1 VLWLWISSLCVL
13 VSGIF
18 IQLFVV
24 RKKDDAPDDLDK
36 QARQLPRTAVGI
48 IEPSMIALAF
58 TRVIRWITVAA
69 IPNDHRI
76 NSSFPAIRQL
86 LARETYSTGPTP
98 AWASSPQ

>member
-1 VLWLWISSLCVL
+1 
-13 VSGIF
+13 
-18 IQLFVV
+18 
-24 RKKDDAPDDLDK
+24 
-36 QARQLPRTAVGI
+36 
-48 IEPSMIALAF
+48 MIALAF
-58 TRVIRWITVAA
+58 TRDIRWITVAA